1 MPGSLDKVTLPV
13 SHSSQTTE
21 HCMQDAKTLEGYGR
35 PAAQS
40 LRWIVT
46 LSDNVDLRYPHERYK
61 PSFFVYKSYEI
72 LNYSL
77 TYLQFGDFY
86 YILSC
91 IKTSDDYLNE
101 ATCKVFYLQSFRGGS
116 EYVNACLHD
125 CCTDSSTFITFYSK
139 IKCV

>member
-1 MPGSLDKVTLPV
+1 MLAKVAKLRGPNFGIMPGSLDKVTLPV

-21 HCMQDAKTLEGYGR
+21 HCMRDAKTLEGYGR

-77 TYLQFGDFY
+77 TYLQFGDF
-86 YILSC
+86 L
-91 IKTSDDYLNE
+91 
-101 ATCKVFYLQSFRGGS
+101 
-116 EYVNACLHD
+116 LH
-125 CCTDSSTFITFYSK
+125 FIMY
-139 IKCV
+139 